1 MFQFSS
7 RSIGTTTTIVRSLG
21 FRLDIGGMMTHLPAD
36 TAGVFDLAIARMRYW
51 TDPVMALQ
59 SRD

>member
-1 MFQFSS
+1 MFQSS
-7 RSIGTTTTIVRSLG
+7 CCFIGTTTTIIRSFG

-36 TAGVFDLAIARMRYW
+36 TAGVFDLAIARMRSW
-51 TDPVMALQ
+51 ADPAMALQ